1 MMSIYVHEGHF
12 EYLMRESL
20 WAIFVPGEM
29 AASKGEVDEI
39 FLMISANYVP
49 GWSLWE
55 GVREL
60 VQNWYDGILQ
70 SFESSTT
77 LDLETNRLT
86 FEKVP

>member
-1 MMSIYVHEGHF
+1 MGD
-12 EYLMRESL
+12 
-20 WAIFVPGEM
+20 FVPGEM
-29 AASKGEVDEI
+29 TASKVDEI

>member
-1 MMSIYVHEGHF
+1 
-12 EYLMRESL
+12 
-20 WAIFVPGEM
+20 M

-49 GWSLWE
+49 AWSLWE

-60 VQNWYDGILQ
+60 VQNWYDGILE
-70 SFESSTT
+70 SFGSSTN
-77 LDLETNRLT
+77 LETSRLT